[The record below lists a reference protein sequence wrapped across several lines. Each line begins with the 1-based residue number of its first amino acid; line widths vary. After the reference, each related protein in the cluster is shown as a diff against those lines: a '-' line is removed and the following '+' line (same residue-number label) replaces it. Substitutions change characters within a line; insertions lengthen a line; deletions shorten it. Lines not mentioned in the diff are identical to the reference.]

1 MWTRL
6 QMNRNKIIYQ
16 IFCSLVPPNAEMALN
31 LHKSPY
37 RPVLNVKRKFR
48 KYFSSKINDFQHTS
62 LYYAAHFSP
71 TNMNLYFLF
80 MVLIIFHSP
89 QTKPPIAI
97 TRSQMTSR
105 IFCWKKWN
113 CYQNLVNSM
122 LFVNGCQSILISQ
135 QHESTIQIN

>member
-1 MWTRL
+1 MWSRL
-6 QMNRNKIIYQ
+6 RMNRKQIYQ
-16 IFCSLVPPNAEMALN
+16 IFCSSTPPNAKMTLN
-31 LHKSPY
+31 HHKSPY
-37 RPVLNVKRKFR
+37 RPVLNIKGKFR

-80 MVLIIFHSP
+80 MLLIIFHSP
-89 QTKPPIAI
+89 QAKPPIAI

-113 CYQNLVNSM
+113 LHQNLVNYR
-122 LFVNGCQSILISQ
+122 LFVNGCRSILISQ
-135 QHESTIQIN
+135 QHKSIIQMN